1 MGVTVIAFL
10 SLLKPFFSL
19 AIIERQEGISLWISK
34 PQENPKVLSSVIG
47 RILDV
52 HGLSLPSVQV
62 VI

>member
-1 MGVTVIAFL
+1 MGVIVIAFVP
-10 SLLKPFFSL
+10 LLKRFISL
-19 AIIERQEGISLWISK
+19 AIIERQEGIGLWISK